1 MSVCDPARFI
11 GTYMT
16 KPMIDPCNAAKAI
29 GTYDPNFNGD
39 HTFDGGSS
47 GGCSCDSGGDC
58 VDFCGKFTGTSA
70 IVNPVS
76 IFTTEFVTGLFEL
89 YLEDNTDKKGS
100 YYSYFV
106 NPLVTPNL
114 NIVTAQGQ
122 LNNSTYT
129 PAGDTSQIKFQTG
142 VGIVLNFSRIYDCF
156 WKFSCHTK

>member
-1 MSVCDPARFI
+1 MSVCDPSRFI

-16 KPMIDPCNAAKAI
+16 KPMIDPCNAANSI

-39 HTFDGGSS
+39 HTFDGG
-47 GGCSCDSGGDC
+47 GGCSCGSGGDC
-58 VDFCGKFTGTSA
+58 AGFCGNFTGTSA
-70 IVNPVS
+70 VVNPVS

-89 YLEDNTDKKGS
+89 YLEENTNKLGA

-106 NPLVTPNL
+106 NPLASTPL
-114 NIVTAQGQ
+114 ATITAQGG

-129 PAGDTSQIKFQTG
+129 PAGDTNQIKFQTG
-142 VGIVLNFSRIYDCF
+142 VGIVLNFSRAYDCF